1 MPRILSDLN
10 VDLFSTKEPLKAI
23 EYQNE
28 SNAVTMNDDRT
39 KDELE
44 TSKGTADEV
53 ELAPIVVE
61 QDFKENYLTEKHLQE
76 IAVNFIAVERLEVN
90 DEVHDTKNH
99 DQDFP
104 NVEGMIKGI
113 FPQLLAGDNGEVG
126 LALNCVYEINF
137 KPGIKPAKQRVR
149 RVTVD

>member
-1 MPRILSDLN
+1 M
-10 VDLFSTKEPLKAI
+10 KAI

-28 SNAVTMNDDRT
+28 SSAVTTNDDQT

-44 TSKGTADEV
+44 TSTGTADEV
-53 ELAPIVVE
+53 ELAAIVDE
-61 QDFKENYLTEKHLQE
+61 QDFKENYLPENHLQD
-76 IAVNFIAVERLEVN
+76 IAANFITVGRLEVK
-90 DEVHDTKNH
+90 DEVRDTKNL

-126 LALNCVYEINF
+126 LALNCVHEINL
-137 KPGIKPAKQRVR
+137 KPGTKPVKQKVR
-149 RVTVD
+149 RVPVNLRASIACSREA